1 MFNFLM
7 EVFRMIIFNLGND
20 RIEGKDMEE
29 CLKIMKNKMLL
40 KALFSEVPV
49 FNMELNHYEQ
59 WQKEERQKKTGMKEL
74 F

>member
-1 MFNFLM
+1 
-7 EVFRMIIFNLGND
+7 MIIFNLGND
-20 RIEGKDMEE
+20 RIEARDRAD
-29 CLKIMKNKMLL
+29 LKQKIKSKQLL

-59 WQKEERQKKTGMKEL
+59 WQKEERFKKTRMKEL

>member
-1 MFNFLM
+1 
-7 EVFRMIIFNLGND
+7 MIIFNLGND

-59 WQKEERQKKTGMKEL
+59 WQKEERFKKTRMKEL

>member
-1 MFNFLM
+1 
-7 EVFRMIIFNLGND
+7 MIIFNLGND

-29 CLKIMKNKMLL
+29 CLKIMKNKMIL

-49 FNMELNHYEQ
+49 FNMELHHYEQ
-59 WQKEERQKKTGMKEL
+59 WQKEERQKKTGMSEL